1 SAAEKRDYEELFRR
15 CQQLVEDFFLINSP
29 PTSTTPPADSCYPS
43 TGEPLHTCF
52 SATSTTPPSLLRRR
66 CVVQRG
72 ANTKALMFT
81 WQVFFEQT
89 RNILWPPPLIE
100 EAAARS
106 TKRRVCASRRNEP
119 PWEPQ

>member
-1 SAAEKRDYEELFRR
+1 YYS
-15 CQQLVEDFFLINSP
+15 
-29 PTSTTPPADSCYPS
+29 PADSYHPS
-43 TGEPLHTCF
+43 AGEPLHTCF
-52 SATSTTPPSLLRRR
+52 SAASTTPLSLLRQR

-72 ANTKALMFT
+72 ANTKALMFA

-106 TKRRVCASRRNEP
+106 TKRRVCASRRNES
-119 PWEPQ
+119 PWEPQQ